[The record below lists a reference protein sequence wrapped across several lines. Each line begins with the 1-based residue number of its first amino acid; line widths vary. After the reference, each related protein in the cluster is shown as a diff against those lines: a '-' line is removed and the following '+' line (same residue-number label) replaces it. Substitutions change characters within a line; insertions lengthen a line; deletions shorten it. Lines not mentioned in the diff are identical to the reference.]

1 MILAYSCSMKLQK
14 IKVHVY
20 SKKQPLVVQG

>member
-1 MILAYSCSMKLQK
+1 MILAYSCLMKLQK